1 METPHEFYLETNGR
15 IIDVDGSYGGQCWD
29 LWTLFCQEYCN
40 KVYGCRWSGGVKDMW
55 YHFDELGLGE
65 FFEKIP
71 PEKYH
76 ELQDGDWLVWDQ
88 DTNPLCWISTAR
100 NEKGETY
107 GHIAMFRQYNPTN
120 SEQNVILTQN
130 PGGNPNYTHQMVCDF
145 LGFIGALRP
154 KCYITQDK
162 NIPNPVE
169 EDKSKNQFKINC
181 ADTMNVRLDHTT
193 KAESIGFGKIGY
205 YDVEPIN
212 MASQDGYQ
220 WYEIEKG
227 KWCALIP
234 PYSEFVGMEEN
245 KQETPQNQEKDQDNT
260 NIPEQPE
267 TPKKEPNNEEIE
279 HNENIFV
286 ELIKNIIEF
295 IIKLLKKEK

>member
-1 METPHEFYLETNGR
+1 MKTPHLFFEETNGK
-15 IIDVDGSYGGQCWD
+15 IIDIDGSYGGQCWD
-29 LWTLFCQEYCN
+29 LWALFCKEYIGRYYSCL
-40 KVYGCRWSGGVKDMW
+40 WSGGVKDMY

-65 FFEKIP
+65 YFEKITP
-71 PEKYH
+71 DKYH
-76 ELQDGDWLVWDQ
+76 ELQDGDWLVWDA

-100 NEKGETY
+100 NEKGEAY
-107 GHIAMFRQYNPTN
+107 GHIAMFRQYNPSN

-130 PGGNPNYTHQMVCDF
+130 PNGNPNYTHQMVCDF
-145 LGFIGALRP
+145 LGFIGAIRP

-181 ADTMNVRLDHTT
+181 ADTMNIRLDHTT
-193 KAESIGFGKIGY
+193 GAESIGFGKIGY
-205 YDVEPIN
+205 YNVEPIN

-234 PYSEFVGMEEN
+234 PCSEFVGIE
-245 KQETPQNQEKDQDNT
+245 QETPQNQEKEPDNT
-260 NIPEQPE
+260 NIPEEPE
-267 TPKKEPNNEEIE
+267 TNENKPKEEETEPNES
-279 HNENIFV
+279 IF
-286 ELIKNIIEF
+286 LK
-295 IIKLLKKEK
+295 IIKFIVEILRKLLEKGDK